1 MTKRSLNGSGKAARA
16 LSSGKESNEALAPE
30 GQASLAPDLIADK
43 VLPRGDA
50 GLETAGEASDAL
62 SSYLRNVRRTELF
75 TAEEEYATAVRAR
88 AGDFAA
94 RQSMIEHNLRLVVS
108 IAKFY
113 LGRGVPLSDLIEEGN
128 LGLMHAID
136 KFDPSKGYRFSTYA
150 SYWIEQSI
158 SRAVEEQSK
167 TIRIPP
173 HAWEALRK
181 WLKEWGKMH
190 AALGR
195 DPTLAEMARKM
206 HWTAR
211 QVRGVLDA
219 AEAAKG
225 IGSLENPIES
235 DDDNIT
241 MEDMISESTTQSPE
255 NLISVL
261 KLHDELQQALQEIGD
276 RERVI
281 LELRH
286 GLTGQSPMTLE
297 EVGKRLRLS
306 RERIRQIEERAL
318 LRLRRVA
325 NRMGLIELTEP
336 RPMGSPNLQPG
347 WNMPKP
353 RFDILGNIIPEGR
366 RTADRAVPAKPATK
380 PKKRR

>member
-1 MTKRSLNGSGKAARA
+1 MQPTTDATSQYFKGIQKLQLIDREEMHKLWKKA
-16 LSSGKESNEALAPE
+16 K
-30 GQASLAPDLIADK
+30 
-43 VLPRGDA
+43 RGDKIA
-50 GLETAGEASDAL
+50 KTRIMES
-62 SSYLRNVRRTELF
+62 
-75 TAEEEYATAVRAR
+75 
-88 AGDFAA
+88 
-94 RQSMIEHNLRLVVS
+94 NLRLVVP
-108 IAKFY
+108 IAKKY
-113 LGRGVPLSDLIEEGN
+113 HRLGTEFLDLIEEGN

-136 KFDPSKGYRFSTYA
+136 KFDPAKGYRFSTYA

-158 SRAVEEQSK
+158 RRAVEEQSK

-181 WLKEWGKMH
+181 WLREWEKMH
-190 AALGR
+190 AVLGR
-195 DPTLAEMARKM
+195 DPTLAEMAKKM

-225 IGSLENPIES
+225 IGSIENPIES
-235 DDDNIT
+235 EDDNLT
-241 MEDMISESTTQSPE
+241 VEDMISESTSQSPE
-255 NLISVL
+255 NLISIL
-261 KLHDELQQALQEIGD
+261 KLHDELQQALLEIGD

-286 GLTGQSPMTLE
+286 GLTCQAPMTLE
-297 EVGKRLRLS
+297 EVGRRLRLS

-325 NRMGLIELTEP
+325 HRMGLIELNEP

-347 WNMPKP
+347 WNLPKQRTDILGQVIPPGRVTADHPSPKP
-353 RFDILGNIIPEGR
+353 RPRAILIGK
-366 RTADRAVPAKPATK
+366 KPQS
-380 PKKRR
+380 KR

>member
-1 MTKRSLNGSGKAARA
+1 MLPTTDATSQYFKGIQKLPPLTREEIHKLWKRAKRNDKDAKRRIM
-16 LSSGKESNEALAPE
+16 EA
-30 GQASLAPDLIADK
+30 
-43 VLPRGDA
+43 
-50 GLETAGEASDAL
+50 
-62 SSYLRNVRRTELF
+62 
-75 TAEEEYATAVRAR
+75 
-88 AGDFAA
+88 
-94 RQSMIEHNLRLVVS
+94 NLRLVVP
-108 IAKFY
+108 IAKKYHRQGTEF
-113 LGRGVPLSDLIEEGN
+113 LDLIEEGN
-128 LGLMHAID
+128 LGLMHAVD

-158 SRAVEEQSK
+158 RRAVEEQSK

-173 HAWEALRK
+173 HAWEALRR
-181 WLKEWGKMH
+181 WLKEWERMH

-195 DPTLAEMARKM
+195 DPTLAEMAKKM

-235 DDDNIT
+235 EDDNLT
-241 MEDMISESTTQSPE
+241 MEDMLSESTSQSPE
-255 NLISVL
+255 NLISIL

-276 RERVI
+276 RERII

-297 EVGKRLRLS
+297 EVGKRLKLS

-325 NRMGLIELTEP
+325 HRMGLIELNEP
-336 RPMGSPNLQPG
+336 RHPGSPNLQPG
-347 WNMPKP
+347 WDLPKV
-353 RFDILGNIIPEGR
+353 RTDILGQVIPPGR
-366 RTADRAVPAKPATK
+366 VTADHPSPKPAG
-380 PKKRR
+380 KKGVR

>member
-1 MTKRSLNGSGKAARA
+1 MQPTTDATSQYFKGIQKLHLIDREEMHKLWKKA
-16 LSSGKESNEALAPE
+16 K
-30 GQASLAPDLIADK
+30 
-43 VLPRGDA
+43 RGDKISKTRIM
-50 GLETAGEASDAL
+50 ES
-62 SSYLRNVRRTELF
+62 
-75 TAEEEYATAVRAR
+75 
-88 AGDFAA
+88 
-94 RQSMIEHNLRLVVS
+94 NLRLVVP
-108 IAKFY
+108 IAKKYHRQGTEF
-113 LGRGVPLSDLIEEGN
+113 LDLIEEGN

-158 SRAVEEQSK
+158 RRAVEEQSK

-181 WLKEWGKMH
+181 WLREWEKMH

-195 DPTLAEMARKM
+195 DPTLAEMAKKM

-225 IGSLENPIES
+225 IGSIENPIES
-235 DDDNIT
+235 EDDNLT
-241 MEDMISESTTQSPE
+241 VEDMISESTSQSPE
-255 NLISVL
+255 NLISIL

-276 RERVI
+276 RERII

-286 GLTGQSPMTLE
+286 GLTGQAPMTLE
-297 EVGKRLRLS
+297 EVGRRLRLS

-325 NRMGLIELTEP
+325 HRMGLIELNEP
-336 RPMGSPNLQPG
+336 RPLGSPNLQPG
-347 WNMPKP
+347 WNLPKQ
-353 RFDILGNIIPEGR
+353 RTDILGQIIPPGR
-366 RTADRAVPAKPATK
+366 VTADHPSPRPTPKAVPNRKK
-380 PKKRR
+380 LQLKKR

>member
-1 MTKRSLNGSGKAARA
+1 MLPTTDATSQYFKGIQRLPLVDREEMHKLWKRAK
-16 LSSGKESNEALAPE
+16 
-30 GQASLAPDLIADK
+30 
-43 VLPRGDA
+43 RGDGDA
-50 GLETAGEASDAL
+50 KKRIMEA
-62 SSYLRNVRRTELF
+62 
-75 TAEEEYATAVRAR
+75 
-88 AGDFAA
+88 
-94 RQSMIEHNLRLVVS
+94 NLRLVVP
-108 IAKFY
+108 IAKKYHRQGTEF
-113 LGRGVPLSDLIEEGN
+113 LDLIEEGN

-136 KFDPSKGYRFSTYA
+136 KFEPSKGYRFSTYA

-158 SRAVEEQSK
+158 RRAVEEQSK

-181 WLKEWGKMH
+181 WLREWEKMH
-190 AALGR
+190 GVLGR
-195 DPTLAEMARKM
+195 DPTLAEMAKKM

-235 DDDNIT
+235 DDDNLT
-241 MEDMISESTTQSPE
+241 VEDMISESTAQSPE
-255 NLISVL
+255 NLISIL
-261 KLHDELQQALQEIGD
+261 KLHDELHQAMHEIGD

-286 GLTGQSPMTLE
+286 GLTGQAPMTLE
-297 EVGKRLRLS
+297 EVGKRLKLS

-325 NRMGLIELTEP
+325 HRMGLIELSEP
-336 RPMGSPNLQPG
+336 RPMGTPNLQPG
-347 WNMPKP
+347 WNAPKL
-353 RFDILGNIIPEGR
+353 RTDLLGQVIPPGR
-366 RTADRAVPAKPATK
+366 VTADHPS
-380 PKKRR
+380 PKDHSPKRKHR